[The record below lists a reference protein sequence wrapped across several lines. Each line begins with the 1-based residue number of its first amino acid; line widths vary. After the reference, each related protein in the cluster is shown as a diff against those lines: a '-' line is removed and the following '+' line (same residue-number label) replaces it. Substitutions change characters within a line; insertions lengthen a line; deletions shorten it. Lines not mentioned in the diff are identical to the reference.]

1 MKAFPIKILKIDFS
15 GDKISCNMLDI
26 KEVKLDKLEVDQMIK
41 AAFFDV
47 DGTIYSHKSKG
58 IPQSTLKAMDLLKQR
73 GIKTFLAT
81 GRDFTAIDRFP
92 VGKIRFNGYVMLNG
106 QLCTDQ
112 DRNIILSSP
121 IDAAD
126 ASYLLDAFRKKTRP
140 VALAEKDRLY
150 INMIDE
156 AVIRAQAGISSELP
170 QIMKYEGAPVYQ
182 FMCYGGKELE
192 EEFSEKLPHCKV
204 TRWSP
209 YGVDVISKNGGK
221 MTGIQKMLEVYGIS
235 KEETIAFGD
244 GENDIEMLKFAQV
257 GVAMGNAETEVQKAA
272 DYVTEDIDADGI
284 WNALKHFHII

>member
-1 MKAFPIKILKIDFS
+1 
-15 GDKISCNMLDI
+15 MLDI
-26 KEVKLDKLEVDQMIK
+26 KKVKLDKLEVDQMIK

-58 IPQSTLKAMDLLKQR
+58 IPQSTSKAMDLLKQR

-92 VGKIRFNGYVMLNG
+92 VGKIRFDGYVMLNG

-112 DRNIILSSP
+112 DRNIILSAP
-121 IDAAD
+121 IDATD
-126 ASYLLDAFRKKTRP
+126 AAYLLDAFRQKTRP

-170 QIMKYEGAPVYQ
+170 QIMEYEGAPVYQ

-257 GVAMGNAETEVQKAA
+257 GVAMGNADAEVQKAA